1 MDRRGQRSVVM
12 AMAVLL
18 IVSGGGEIVAAGS
31 NSPPGEPASFYGET
45 IESNGTA
52 IPAGVEIVAVVNGT
66 VEGNIT
72 IETAGRYG
80 GASAFD
86 DKLRVDSTV
95 GEEVTFR
102 LGGANGSIG
111 GTAALESGITEAN
124 LTFPNGTVASLPPNP
139 ATDIEPNVATAGDSI
154 TFSANGSTAYAGTEL
169 VAFEWAVERDNETVD
184 TFDGKKRTRNFGERG
199 EYDIVLTVTDADGR
213 RAAETSDLE
222 IQPDTTDG
230 STGSGG
236 GGGGGT
242 ASVSGG
248 GSTAAGGGGGGGGG
262 GGDGS
267 SREVGESGPNP
278 GVTGGSGTT
287 ELTRDP
293 VLAETHSIEDRF
305 PNTPGTAVLFE
316 ETAIREIRLEGRAD
330 GEISIEEF
338 DEPTDNAPP
347 LPDGWSAASASVIT
361 VPDEHRRTNATLRAV
376 VSEQW
381 VAERG
386 FAPERLTVYRL
397 PDGGDRWEPLPTET
411 FEIEGGY
418 AVEAETPGFSQF
430 VVAGREPPAG
440 EFDEPQRTD
449 TGTEPTADGSGRTGP
464 DGGTGKDPSE
474 PTGEQSTEFDPTTP
488 LVPLAALGSLLVVVA
503 AIGRLFIPRRRDEW

>member
-1 MDRRGQRSVVM
+1 M
-12 AMAVLL
+12 ALAVLL
-18 IVSGGGEIVAAGS
+18 IVSGGGEIAAAGS
-31 NSPPGEPASFYGET
+31 DSPPGEPASFYGET

-72 IETAGRYG
+72 VETAGRYG
-80 GASAFD
+80 GASVFD
-86 DKLRVDSTV
+86 DKLRVDSTA

-169 VAFEWAVERDNETVD
+169 VAFEWAVERDNETIE
-184 TFDGKKRTRNFGERG
+184 TFDGEKRTRSFAESGK
-199 EYDIVLTVTDADGR
+199 YDVVLTVTDADGR

-230 STGSGG
+230 SAGSGG

-242 ASVSGG
+242 VSVGGG

-262 GGDGS
+262 GTGS
-267 SREVGESGPNP
+267 SGEGEESGPNS
-278 GVTGGSGTT
+278 GVTDGSGTT
-287 ELTRDP
+287 ERSRDP
-293 VLAETHSIEDRF
+293 VLAETHGIEDRF
-305 PNTPGTAVLFE
+305 PNAPGTAVLFE
-316 ETAIREIRLEGRAD
+316 KTAIREIRLEGQAH

-376 VSEQW
+376 VSEGW

-386 FAPERLTVYRL
+386 FAPESLTVYRL
-397 PDGGDRWEPLPTET
+397 PDDGKRWESLPTET

-430 VVAGREPPAG
+430 VVAGREPPAV
-440 EFDEPQRTD
+440 ESDEPQPTD
-449 TGTEPTADGSGRTGP
+449 TGTESTADGSRRTGP
-464 DGGTGKDPSE
+464 DRGTGKNPSE
-474 PTGEQSTEFDPTTP
+474 PTEGQSTGFDPTTP
-488 LVPLAALGSLLVVVA
+488 LVPLAALGALLVVVA